1 MKVGYARVSVVD
13 QDMAIQLAAL
23 QQADCKQIF
32 TDDFDGVWKNQPGLE
47 AALNYMNEDDVL
59 VVWRLE
65 RVGRSFK
72 QFVSTVNHLKE
83 RRLGL

>member
-1 MKVGYARVSVVD
+1 MGVNGRY
-13 QDMAIQLAAL
+13 IYGCYLTQLAAL
-23 QQADCKQIF
+23 QQAGCKQIF

-47 AALNYMNEDDVL
+47 AALNYMNQDDVL

-72 QFVSTVNHLKE
+72 QFVCTVNHWAFAQKI
-83 RRLGL
+83 